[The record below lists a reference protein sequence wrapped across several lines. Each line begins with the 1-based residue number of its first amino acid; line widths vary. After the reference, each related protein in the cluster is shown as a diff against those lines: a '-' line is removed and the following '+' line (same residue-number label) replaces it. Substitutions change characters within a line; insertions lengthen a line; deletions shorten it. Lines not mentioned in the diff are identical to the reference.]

1 MRFVSQCA
9 LFTPIEIIKILSEKM
24 KILLIYPYCLEDRIH
39 AENVESMPIGIYYVA
54 AFLKE
59 KKYDVEILN
68 WQKLGRSPEEIR
80 AVLVE
85 KRPDVIG
92 FSILQANRWGG
103 IEIARVA
110 KQVDPDI
117 KIVFGGI
124 TPTFLWKHFLTHFP
138 QIDYVIRGE
147 GEYTF
152 LSLIECI
159 EKKEFA
165 KISAIRGIAYRKN
178 KTPVKTQDAEP
189 VRDLDELPNPAKYY
203 TFEHL
208 ALTRGCPGNCTFCG
222 SPKFWGQRVRF
233 HSAGYFVDQLELQY
247 KRGITFFLISDDTFT
262 FKKEKV
268 IEICRQIIE
277 RGLKI
282 TWFAISRVNFITE
295 EVVFWMRKA
304 GCIQISFGV
313 ESGSPKI
320 RNVLNKKTTN
330 DQIRNAFRTTLYYG
344 ILPRA
349 YIIFGSPGETRETI
363 QESIDLVNE
372 IKPLVVIFHVLVLFP
387 GTELYSEFKKKFN
400 ISDDIWL
407 NPIEDIMYFETDKQM
422 PRGDIEN
429 YKNMLQTNF
438 FKNLPFFL
446 DEIDL
451 VDNPELYP
459 MHADFYSRLAM
470 SFDSGEYSGVE
481 ALGDSKKIAEKL
493 YRKSLEY
500 HPVSR
505 AFLGLGMIRQK
516 NRDYAES
523 IEVLSEGIKH
533 FPDDE
538 QINLCQGISYMN
550 LGQFDKALSFLLK
563 FQESAQTLNFIA
575 ACYRE
580 LNDGQNEAATLKK
593 LNLKA

>member
-1 MRFVSQCA
+1 
-9 LFTPIEIIKILSEKM
+9 M
-24 KILLIYPYCLEDRIH
+24 KILLIYPYCLESRVH

-54 AFLKE
+54 SFLKE
-59 KKYDVEILN
+59 KGYDVEILN

-85 KRPDVIG
+85 RQYDIIG

-110 KQVDPDI
+110 KQITPDV

-124 TPTFLWKHFLTHFP
+124 TPTFLWKHFLTHFSE
-138 QIDYVIRGE
+138 IDYVVCGE

-152 LSLIECI
+152 LRLIECL
-159 EKKEFA
+159 EKEAFE
-165 KISAIRGIAYRKN
+165 KISTLRGIAYRKRN
-178 KTPVKTQDAEP
+178 TPVKNPDAEP

-222 SPKFWGQRVRF
+222 SPKYWGQRVRS
-233 HSAGYFVDQLELQY
+233 HSASYFVDQLEFQY

-268 IEICRQIIE
+268 IEICRQILE
-277 RGLKI
+277 RGLNI
-282 TWFAISRVNFITE
+282 IWFAISRVNFITE
-295 EVVFWMRKA
+295 EVVYWMRKA

-320 RNVLNKKTTN
+320 RNILNKKTSN
-330 DQIRNAFRTTLYYG
+330 EQITQAFRTTLSYG

-363 QESIDLVNE
+363 QESIDLINE
-372 IKPLVVIFHVLVLFP
+372 IKPIVVIFHVLVVFP
-387 GTELYSEFKKKFN
+387 GTALYSDFKKKLN

-407 NPIEDIMYFETDKQM
+407 KPIEDIMYFETDG
-422 PRGDIEN
+422 RLSLEDIKT
-429 YKNMLQTNF
+429 YKNMLHADF
-438 FKNLPFFL
+438 FKNLPSFV

-451 VDNPELYP
+451 VDKPELYP
-459 MHADFYSRLAM
+459 MHADFYSRLAL
-470 SFDSGEYSGVE
+470 SFDYGEYSQVE
-481 ALGDSKKIAEKL
+481 ALGNRKKIAEKL
-493 YRKSLEY
+493 YQKAIEY
-500 HPVSR
+500 HPISR
-505 AFLGLGMIRQK
+505 AFLGLGMILQK
-516 NRDYAES
+516 NRDFAKS
-523 IEVLSEGIKH
+523 IETLSEGIKH

-538 QINLCQGISYMN
+538 QINLCQSINYMN
-550 LGQFDKALSFLLK
+550 LGQYEKALSFLLK
-563 FQESAQTLNFIA
+563 FQESKQILSYIA
-575 ACYRE
+575 TCYRE
-580 LNDGQNEAATLKK
+580 LNDRENEAIISKK
-593 LNLKA
+593 INSITKTGV